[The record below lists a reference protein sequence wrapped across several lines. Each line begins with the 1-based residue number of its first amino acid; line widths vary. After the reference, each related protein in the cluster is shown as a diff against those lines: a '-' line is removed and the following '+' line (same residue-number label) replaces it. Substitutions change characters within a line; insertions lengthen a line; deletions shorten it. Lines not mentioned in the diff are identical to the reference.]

1 MRGPTS
7 GFLDRVHQDALIEDR
22 TRLAGEVRATFYA
35 LLACMDREDAEA
47 WTRLLPP
54 ELESLWKPPYFE
66 IIRSRED
73 AGDGPGT
80 SARAARPVELLRRRL
95 PEERRGEA
103 EQLVKAVLSALGEQ
117 VDPERREAVKEKLP
131 RELSR
136 LLTPTAG

>member
-7 GFLDRVHQDALIEDR
+7 DFLDRVHQDALIEDR

-35 LLACMDREDAEA
+35 LLASMDREEAED
-47 WTRLLPP
+47 WVRLLPS

-66 IIRSRED
+66 LIRSRE
-73 AGDGPGT
+73 AGEDGPG
-80 SARAARPVELLRRRL
+80 APGRASRPVELLRRRL

-117 VDPERREAVKEKLP
+117 VDPGRREPVKEKLP

-136 LLTPTAG
+136 LLTPTGG